1 MMAGPTTR
9 DDAPPGGRGGQYVTV
24 PAFAALGH
32 STPAN
37 SRTAPGSTIVYSP
50 KGWRW
55 EEAGDDYSKAVSKL
69 TAATMES
76 AVRRIK
82 SSMGEVYYIRGTA
95 DTRPPFDGTAV
106 GDTCRVQ
113 DAQTLDIVAEW
124 RWDGSSWER
133 MRVTS
138 EQISNLDVGKLTA
151 GSANIAEVTAR
162 KIASDVGR
170 FLEITTDQLTVTG
183 NASFVNATAHHV
195 WTEIV
200 TAGQGE
206 FEKITAG
213 MLEANSV
220 SASNIQAGALDGK
233 VITGAT
239 IQTERAS
246 NRGLK
251 LSSAGLQVYSAKGW
265 KSLDIDARTGEI
277 TINGSLGRQ
286 DSWSKVWFNDIVWA
300 QTGTD
305 ISRSGAKI
313 GCGLAFNSLEDDW
326 EDGALF
332 IQKDANTGEPSI
344 TLQSAARKGAEARPS
359 LILGT
364 QQVSITVGPNGNWGS
379 LAISK
384 YGFSS
389 KINAASFT
397 FNDSGISYRK
407 TNDNNFAYLGLGRD
421 FLSFATLGNKN
432 TGMWATA
439 NGLEVAWRLNPHIYL
454 DNSGIQMTGNKKFI
468 MPVPRLTKERGMWL
482 SHSCTESPYD
492 GIEYWENLTLDE
504 GGHASWA
511 LPDYVPR
518 IASPKAPWVV
528 FASGTA
534 SAALDRSNPGEWV
547 VRISGDP
554 GAAVDVLVKGARM
567 VDFGDVDAA
576 GEPVLQDHS
585 RMSRWS
591 LPPDLNGGGA
601 PGEGDSAS
609 ENDMTLPGTYY
620 GPATKPADWSNTDG
634 TSDQPG

>member
-1 MMAGPTTR
+1 MMAGPATR
-9 DDAPPGGRGGQYVTV
+9 DDAPQEGRGGQYVTV

-32 STPAN
+32 STPTN

-69 TAATMES
+69 TSATMES
-76 AVRRIK
+76 AVRRVK

-95 DTRPPFDGTAV
+95 DTQPPFDGTTA

-124 RWDGSSWER
+124 RWDGATWER

-195 WTEIV
+195 WSEIV

-220 SASNIQAGALDGK
+220 SASNIQVGALDGK

-239 IQTERAS
+239 IQTDRAS

-251 LSSAGLQVYSAKGW
+251 LSSDGLQVYSPRGW

-277 TINGSLGRQ
+277 TLSGSLGRQ
-286 DSWSKVWFNDIVWA
+286 DTWSKVWFNDITWA
-300 QTGTD
+300 RTGTD
-305 ISRSGAKI
+305 ISPTGAKI

-326 EDGALF
+326 EDAALF
-332 IQKDANTGEPSI
+332 IQKDAQTNAPSI
-344 TLQSAARKGAEARPS
+344 TLQSAAPKGATARPS

-364 QQVSITVGPNGNWGS
+364 EQVSINIGPNGNWGT
-379 LAISK
+379 LAMSK

-389 KINAASFT
+389 RTGSASLD

-407 TNDNNFAYLGLGRD
+407 TNDNGHAFFGLGRD
-421 FLSFATLGNKN
+421 WATLTTLGNKN
-432 TGMWATA
+432 SGMWVNSHATI
-439 NGLEVAWRLNPHIYL
+439 LAWRKYPQIWL
-454 DNSGIQMTGNKKFI
+454 DNDGIHMNPEKKFT
-468 MPVPRLTKERGMWL
+468 MQVPKLTRERGGLWL
-482 SHSCTESPYD
+482 SHACTESPYD
-492 GIEYWENLTLDE
+492 GVEYWENLTLDGQGRARWE
-504 GGHASWA
+504 

-518 IASPKAPWVV
+518 IASPVAPWVV

-534 SAALDRSNPGEWV
+534 SAEIDRSDPDLWAVAVTGE
-547 VRISGDP
+547 P
-554 GAAVDVLVKGARM
+554 GARVDVLVKGARM
-567 VDFGDVDAA
+567 VNTGEDDAD
-576 GEPVLQDHS
+576 GEPIMKDNARKTNWELG
-585 RMSRWS
+585 
-591 LPPDLNGGGA
+591 PPGGG
-601 PGEGDSAS
+601 
-609 ENDMTLPGTYY
+609 ENTGGVSDDMTMPGTYY
-620 GPATKPADWSNTDG
+620 GPASKPEDWRDTDG
-634 TSDQPG
+634 AAE

>member
-1 MMAGPTTR
+1 MADIKDEYIQWPGPATFPAETTFPAYDR
-9 DDAPPGGRGGQYVTV
+9 SADGNTTV
-24 PAFAALGH
+24 HSHKGWEWVESDNPFQKAAASL
-32 STPAN
+32 AQ
-37 SRTAPGSTIVYSP
+37 STIEASIRRMRTTFGKVFYQ
-50 KGWRW
+50 KGNST
-55 EEAGDDYSKAVSKL
+55 DKPDFL
-69 TAATMES
+69 
-76 AVRRIK
+76 
-82 SSMGEVYYIRGTA
+82 GETY
-95 DTRPPFDGTAV
+95 
-106 GDTCRVQ
+106 GDTARIQ
-113 DAQTLDIVAEW
+113 DPSTLDIVAEW
-124 RWDGSSWER
+124 KWNGFDWER
-133 MRVTS
+133 ARVS
-138 EQISNLDVGKLTA
+138 GEQISNLDVGRLTA
-151 GSANIAEVTAR
+151 GSAAINDLAARRIAGDIG
-162 KIASDVGR
+162 K
-170 FLEITTDQLTVTG
+170 FLQLTTDQLTVTG
-183 NASFVNATAHHV
+183 NASFVDLTAKHV
-195 WTEIV
+195 WTRIIN
-200 TAGQGE
+200 ARSGE
-206 FEKITAG
+206 FEKIKAG
-213 MLEANSV
+213 MIAAN
-220 SASNIQAGALDGK
+220 AITADNIRAGAVDGQ
-233 VITGAT
+233 VITGAS
-239 IQTERAS
+239 IQTDRQN

-251 LSSAGLQVYSAKGW
+251 IDSSGMRAYSATGW

-305 ISRSGAKI
+305 VARSGAKI

-326 EDGALF
+326 EDAALF
-332 IQKDANTGEPSI
+332 IQKDPLTNSPSI
-344 TLQSAARKGAEARPS
+344 TLQSAAPIGASARPS

-364 QQVSITVGPNGNWGS
+364 EQVSINIGPNGNWGT
-379 LAISK
+379 LAMSK

-389 KINAASFT
+389 KTGSSSFV

-407 TNDNNFAYLGLGRD
+407 TNNNNFAYLGLGWD

-432 TGMWATA
+432 TGMWATS

-468 MPVPRLTKERGMWL
+468 MPVPKLTKERGMWL

-534 SAALDRSNPGEWV
+534 SAALDRSNPDEWV
-547 VRISGDP
+547 VRVSGDP

-567 VDFGDVDAA
+567 VDFGDVDAV

-601 PGEGDSAS
+601 PGGDDPASA
-609 ENDMTLPGTYY
+609 NDMTLPGTYY
-620 GPATKPADWSNTDG
+620 GPATKPEDWSNTDG
-634 TSDQPG
+634 TAE

>member
-1 MMAGPTTR
+1 MAEIKDEYIQWPGPATFPAETTFPAYDR
-9 DDAPPGGRGGQYVTV
+9 SADGNTTV
-24 PAFAALGH
+24 HSHKGWEWVESDNPFQKAAASL
-32 STPAN
+32 AQ
-37 SRTAPGSTIVYSP
+37 STIEASIRRMRTVFGKVFYQ
-50 KGWRW
+50 KGNST
-55 EEAGDDYSKAVSKL
+55 DKPDFP
-69 TAATMES
+69 
-76 AVRRIK
+76 
-82 SSMGEVYYIRGTA
+82 GETY
-95 DTRPPFDGTAV
+95 
-106 GDTCRVQ
+106 GDTARIQ
-113 DAQTLDIVAEW
+113 DPSTLDIVAEW
-124 RWDGSSWER
+124 KWNGSDWER
-133 MRVTS
+133 TRVS
-138 EQISNLDVGKLTA
+138 GEQISNLDVGRLTA
-151 GSANIAEVTAR
+151 GSAAINDLAARRIAGDIG
-162 KIASDVGR
+162 K
-170 FLEITTDQLTVTG
+170 FLQLTTDQLTVTG
-183 NASFVNATAHHV
+183 NASFVDLTAKHV
-195 WTEIV
+195 WTRIIN
-200 TAGQGE
+200 ARSGE
-206 FEKITAG
+206 FEKIKAG
-213 MLEANSV
+213 MLDANSV
-220 SASNIQAGALDGK
+220 TADNLRAGAIDGQ
-233 VITGAT
+233 VITGAS
-239 IQTERAS
+239 IQTDRQN

-251 LSSAGLQVYSAKGW
+251 IDNNGMRVYSASGW
-265 KSLDIDARTGEI
+265 KSLDINASTGEI
-277 TINGSLGRQ
+277 AISGSIGRQ

-305 ISRSGAKI
+305 VARSGAKI

-326 EDGALF
+326 DDGALF
-332 IQKDANTGEPSI
+332 IQKDANTNEPSI
-344 TLQSAARKGAEARPS
+344 TLQSAARKGAESRPS
-359 LILGT
+359 IILGT
-364 QQVSITVGPNGNWGS
+364 QQVSITVGPSGDWGS
-379 LAISK
+379 VAISK

-389 KINAASFT
+389 KVGSSSFT
-397 FNDSGISYRK
+397 FNDSGIAYRK
-407 TNDNNFAYLGLGRD
+407 INDNNFAYLGLGRD

-432 TGMWATA
+432 TGMWATS

-534 SAALDRSNPGEWV
+534 SAALDRSNPDEWV
-547 VRISGDP
+547 VRVSGDP

-601 PGEGDSAS
+601 PGGDDPAP

-620 GPATKPADWSNTDG
+620 GPAPKPADWSNTNG
-634 TSDQPG
+634 TSE

>member
-1 MMAGPTTR
+1 MTGPATR
-9 DDAPPGGRGGQYVTV
+9 DDAPEGGRGGQYVTV

-76 AVRRIK
+76 AVRRVK
-82 SSMGEVYYIRGTA
+82 SSMGEVYYIRGTS
-95 DTRPPFDGTAV
+95 DTRPPFDGTTA

-124 RWDGSSWER
+124 RWDGATWER

-151 GSANIAEVTAR
+151 GSASIAEVTAR

-195 WTEIV
+195 WTEII

-206 FEKITAG
+206 FEQIKAG
-213 MLEANSV
+213 MLAANSV
-220 SASNIQAGALDGK
+220 SASNIQGGAIDGQ

-239 IQTERAS
+239 IQTDRAS
-246 NRGLK
+246 SRGLK
-251 LSSAGLQVYSAKGW
+251 LSSDGLQVYSPRGW

-277 TINGSLGRQ
+277 TISGSLGRR
-286 DSWSKVWFNDIVWA
+286 DTWSKVWFDDITWA
-300 QTGTD
+300 RTGTD
-305 ISRSGAKI
+305 ISPTGAKI

-326 EDGALF
+326 EDAALF

-344 TLQSAARKGAEARPS
+344 TLQSAARRGATSRPS

-364 QQVSITVGPNGNWGS
+364 QQASLTLGPNGDWGT
-379 LAISK
+379 LAMSK

-389 KINAASFT
+389 RINNASLN

-407 TNDNNFAYLGLGRD
+407 TIDNGHAFFGLGRD
-421 FLSFATLGNKN
+421 WATLTTLGNN
-432 TGMWATA
+432 NSGMWVNNHATI
-439 NGLEVAWRLNPHIYL
+439 LAWRKYPQIWL
-454 DNSGIQMTGNKKFI
+454 DNDGIHMNPEKKFT
-468 MPVPRLTKERGMWL
+468 MQVPKLTRERGGLWL
-482 SHSCTESPYD
+482 SHACTESPYD
-492 GIEYWENLTLDE
+492 GVEYWENLTLDGQGRARWE
-504 GGHASWA
+504 

-518 IASPKAPWVV
+518 IASPVAPWVV

-534 SAALDRSNPGEWV
+534 SAEIDRSDPDLWAVAVTGE
-547 VRISGDP
+547 P
-554 GAAVDVLVKGARM
+554 GARVDVLVKGARM
-567 VDFGDVDAA
+567 VNTGEDDAD
-576 GEPVLQDHS
+576 GEPIMKDNARKTNWELG
-585 RMSRWS
+585 
-591 LPPDLNGGGA
+591 PPGGG
-601 PGEGDSAS
+601 
-609 ENDMTLPGTYY
+609 ENTGGVSDDMTMPGTYY
-620 GPATKPADWSNTDG
+620 GPASKPEDWRDTDG
-634 TSDQPG
+634 AAE

>member
-1 MMAGPTTR
+1 MMAGPATR
-9 DDAPPGGRGGQYVTV
+9 DDAPQGGRGGQYVTV

-32 STPAN
+32 STPTN

-76 AVRRIK
+76 AVRRVK
-82 SSMGEVYYIRGTA
+82 SSMGEVYYIRGTS

-124 RWDGSSWER
+124 RWDGSTWER

-151 GSANIAEVTAR
+151 GAANIAEVTAR

-195 WTEIV
+195 WTEII

-213 MLEANSV
+213 MLAANSV
-220 SASNIQAGALDGK
+220 SASNIQGGAIDGQ

-239 IQTERAS
+239 IQTERAG

-251 LSSAGLQVYSAKGW
+251 LSSDGLQVYSPRGW
-265 KSLDIDARTGEI
+265 KSLDIDARTGEV
-277 TINGSLGRQ
+277 TINGRLGRQ
-286 DSWSKVWFNDIVWA
+286 DTWSKVWFNDIVWA

-305 ISRSGAKI
+305 IARSGAKI

-326 EDGALF
+326 EDAALF
-332 IQKDANTGEPSI
+332 IQKDAQTNEPSI
-344 TLQSAARKGAEARPS
+344 TLQSAARRGAASRPS

-364 QQVSITVGPNGNWGS
+364 QQVSLTIGPNGDWGT
-379 LAISK
+379 LAMSK
-384 YGFSS
+384 YGFSTRTGS
-389 KINAASFT
+389 ASLA

-432 TGMWATA
+432 TGMWATS

-504 GGHASWA
+504 AGHASWA
-511 LPDYVPR
+511 LPDYVPL

-534 SAALDRSNPGEWV
+534 SAALDRSNPDEWV
-547 VRISGDP
+547 VRVSGDP

-601 PGEGDSAS
+601 PGGDAPAS

-620 GPATKPADWSNTDG
+620 GPAPKPADWSNDNGST
-634 TSDQPG
+634 DQPG